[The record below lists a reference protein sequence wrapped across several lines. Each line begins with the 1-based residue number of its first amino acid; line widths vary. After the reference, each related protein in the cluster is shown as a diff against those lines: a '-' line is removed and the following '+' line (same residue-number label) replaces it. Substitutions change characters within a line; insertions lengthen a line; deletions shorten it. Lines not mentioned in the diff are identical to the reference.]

1 MLKTL
6 FKLFFISFL
15 LVVTA
20 CAPKPV
26 VAPPSVYEDTAL
38 SLDEILEKAS
48 GDIVSLKA
56 ITDIEILQNN
66 KHYDSISASVLV
78 KMPDWV
84 HVRMYKFGM
93 LVKDFVIKDEKLY
106 VLLGKGGP
114 DLEKFGKE
122 FHNAI
127 FWWDDIQEG
136 VLYSNGP
143 EYIIRARNKE
153 VHIDK
158 ATLLPLKQSIVAFE
172 KNIEITY
179 EEPKEEKDGYWH
191 QSLIN
196 IRAGDFSFTVKL
208 KKLLRNPEL
217 GEFDFKSPEE
227 NQTDLRDSFF
237 RTSGPG

>member
-1 MLKTL
+1 MSKML

-20 CAPKPV
+20 CAPKPL
-26 VAPPSVYEDTAL
+26 VAPPSVYEGTAL
-38 SLDEILEKAS
+38 SLDEILEKA
-48 GDIVSLKA
+48 GGGIEVFKA
-56 ITDIEILQNN
+56 ITEIEIRKNN

-84 HVRMYKFGM
+84 HIRMYKFGM
-93 LVKDFVIKDEKLY
+93 LVKDFVVMGDRLY
-106 VLLGKGGP
+106 VLSGKGGP
-114 DLEKFGKE
+114 NLKEFGKE

-143 EYIIRARNKE
+143 EYIIKARNKE

-158 ATLLPLKQSIVAFE
+158 ETLLPLKQKIVAFDR
-172 KNIEITY
+172 NIEITY

-191 QSLIN
+191 PSVIN
-196 IRAGDFSFTVKL
+196 INAGDFSFTVKL
-208 KKLLRNPEL
+208 KKLLRNPVL
-217 GEFDFKSPEE
+217 GEFDFNSP
-227 NQTDLRDSFF
+227 TDDS
-237 RTSGPG
+237 

>member
-1 MLKTL
+1 MLKKL

-26 VAPPSVYEDTAL
+26 VAPPSVYEEIPL

-48 GDIVSLKA
+48 GDTVALKA
-56 ITDIEILQNN
+56 ITEIEIRKNN
-66 KHYDSISASVLV
+66 EHYDSISASVLV

-93 LVKDFVIKDEKLY
+93 LVKDFVVMGDSLY
-106 VLLGKGGP
+106 VLSGKGGP
-114 DLEKFGKE
+114 DLKKFGKE

-136 VLYSNGP
+136 VLYSNGL

-158 ATLLPLKQSIVAFE
+158 ATLLPLKQSIIAFE
-172 KNIEITY
+172 RNIEIIY

-191 QSLIN
+191 PSVIN
-196 IRAGDFSFTVKL
+196 ILAGDFSFTVKL
-208 KKLLRNPEL
+208 KKLLRNPVL
-217 GEFDFKSPEE
+217 GEFDFRVPEE
-227 NQTDLRDSFF
+227 
-237 RTSGPG
+237 G